1 VTVETVSDVLDFGAH
16 GDDILFKLFL
26 IIQCVTAMASQSA
39 KPSTVSIYWQT
50 SAAEAMSNAVETL
63 LTPTA
68 LGDSACALKAFVVA
82 NHTLPRN
89 LKRYNRLK
97 FVLTPYDSGG
107 TRRIRPRCPRSPRSS
122 RTTVKSL
129 WTKSVNKT
137 FPAVF
142 QNSTAGKTSP
152 GEYTP

>member
-1 VTVETVSDVLDFGAH
+1 MRKSAQDTFCSAKALTNGTTETTVETVSDVLDFGAH

-26 IIQCVTAMASQSA
+26 VIQCVTAMVSQSA

-68 LGDSACALKAFVVA
+68 LGDAACALKAFVVA
-82 NHTLPRN
+82 NATLPRN

-107 TRRIRPRCPRSPRSS
+107 TEAYP
-122 RTTVKSL
+122 TTV
-129 WTKSVNKT
+129 
-137 FPAVF
+137 PVF
-142 QNSTAGKTSP
+142 TAFITDNREEP
-152 GEYTP
+152 LD